1 MHTDKPRALC
11 LFNPEHDYALA
22 NNSEHF
28 VPLQSAVQFAR
39 DCAPFVRYLADNDNV
54 LLFNPYDEHPLDLS
68 TMEDVELHPWG
79 WDRLMRRQLRAA
91 GLREALLPT
100 DSQLD
105 SLRGLAHR
113 RITIPAMEHLR
124 QHCPE
129 LPLPATARL
138 LTHIDEV
145 EAFIATQRDCILKSP
160 YSGNGRGNLYAHGE
174 FSPTLRRQ
182 CAGVLR
188 RQGALLAEPLYE
200 VVQDFAME
208 FVTTPQEVRFA
219 GYSLF
224 RTQHYGY
231 VGNELR
237 SDADIER
244 ILSQW
249 VDLST
254 LECIQTALKD
264 FIQEAIQPH
273 YHGCV
278 GVDMFVYDSDG
289 YKLNPMVEINLRMT
303 MGMAAHLLYERFVH
317 PDSTGLMRIE
327 YRPKRGA
334 MLQYVQQQSSM
345 IYKDGRWREGFLAL
359 TPVSEETQY
368 CVGVGL
374 RMENG
379 ELRIEN

>member
-1 MHTDKPRALC
+1 MHTAKPRVLY

-28 VPLQSAVQFAR
+28 VPLQSAVQFAQ
-39 DCAPFVRYLADNDNV
+39 DCAPFVRHLADTEDV
-54 LLFNPYDEHPLDLS
+54 LLFNPYDDQPLDLS
-68 TMEDVELHPWG
+68 MMEDMDIRPWG
-79 WDRLMRRQLRAA
+79 WDRLVRRQLRAA
-91 GLREALLPT
+91 GVANRLLPT
-100 DSQLD
+100 DEALD
-105 SLRGLAHR
+105 ALRALAHR
-113 RITIPAMEHLR
+113 RLSIQAMDYLR
-124 QHCPE
+124 QRCPSLS
-129 LPLPATARL
+129 LPVPARL
-138 LTHIDEV
+138 LTRIDEV

-188 RQGALLAEPLYE
+188 RQGALLAEPLYN

-208 FVTTPQEVRFA
+208 FVTTPQEVRFC

-224 RTQHYGY
+224 HIQHYGY
-231 VGNELR
+231 AGNELR
-237 SDADIER
+237 SDPDIER

-249 VDLST
+249 VDLSI
-254 LECIQTALKD
+254 LASIREALTS
-264 FIQEAIQPH
+264 FIRHHIQPH

-317 PDSTGLMRIE
+317 PNSIGVMRIE

-334 MLQYVQQQSSM
+334 MLQYVQQQPPM
-345 IYKDGRWREGFLAL
+345 TCEEGRWREGFLAL
-359 TPVSEETQY
+359 TPVNEETQY
-368 CVGVGL
+368 CVIVTVGH
-374 RMENG
+374 
-379 ELRIEN
+379 

>member
-1 MHTDKPRALC
+1 MHTAKPRVLY

-28 VPLQSAVQFAR
+28 VPLQSAVQFAQ
-39 DCAPFVRYLADNDNV
+39 DCASFVRYLADTEDV
-54 LLFNPYDEHPLDLS
+54 LLFNPYDEQPLDLS
-68 TMEDVELHPWG
+68 TMEDLDIRPWG
-79 WDRLMRRQLRAA
+79 WDRLVRRQLRAA
-91 GLREALLPT
+91 GVTNRLLPT
-100 DSQLD
+100 DEALD
-105 SLRGLAHR
+105 ALRALAHR
-113 RITIPAMEHLR
+113 RLSIQAMDYLR
-124 QHCPE
+124 QRCPSLS
-129 LPLPATARL
+129 LPVPARL
-138 LTHIDEV
+138 LTRIDEV
-145 EAFIATQRDCILKSP
+145 EAFIAEQRDCIFKSP

-208 FVTTPQEVRFA
+208 FVTTPQEVRFC

-224 RTQHYGY
+224 HTQHYGY
-231 VGNELR
+231 AGNELR

-249 VDLST
+249 VNLST
-254 LECIQTALKD
+254 LASIREALTS
-264 FIQEAIQPH
+264 FIRHHIQPH

-303 MGMAAHLLYERFVH
+303 MGMAAHILYERFVH
-317 PDSTGLMRIE
+317 PDSTGVMRIE
-327 YRPKRGA
+327 YRSKRGA
-334 MLQYVQQQSSM
+334 MLQYVQQQPPM
-345 IYKDGRWREGFLAL
+345 TCEEGRWREGFLAL
-359 TPVSEETQY
+359 TPVNEETQY
-368 CVGVGL
+368 CVTV
-374 RMENG
+374 
-379 ELRIEN
+379 ELRVES

>member
-1 MHTDKPRALC
+1 MEPAEVRPLYI
-11 LFNPEHDYALA
+11 FNPEHDYALA
-22 NNSEHF
+22 HNHEHF
-28 VPLQSAVQFAR
+28 VPLQSAIRFAK
-39 DCAPFVRYLADNDNV
+39 DCAPFVRYLADDGDNV
-54 LLFNPYDEHPLDLS
+54 LLFNPYDEHPPDLS
-68 TMEDVELHPWG
+68 AIGEVEIHPWG

-91 GLREALLPT
+91 GLPEALLLT

-113 RITIPAMEHLR
+113 RITIPAMEYLR
-124 QHCPE
+124 QHCPN

-145 EAFIATQRDCILKSP
+145 EAFIAEQRDCILKSP

-188 RQGALLAEPLYE
+188 RQGALLAEPLHK

-208 FVTTPQEVRFA
+208 FVTTPQEVRFC

-224 RTQHYGY
+224 HTQHYGY
-231 VGNELR
+231 AGNELR

-254 LECIQTALKD
+254 LASIREALKD
-264 FIQEAIQPH
+264 FIQETIQPH

-278 GVDMFVYDSDG
+278 GVDMFVYEADG

-317 PDSTGLMRIE
+317 PNSTGVMRIE

-334 MLQYVQQQSSM
+334 MLQYVQQQSPM
-345 IYKDGRWREGFLAL
+345 TCEEGRWREGFLAL

-368 CVGVGL
+368 CVIVAVGH
-374 RMENG
+374 
-379 ELRIEN
+379 

>member
-1 MHTDKPRALC
+1 MHTAKPRALY

-39 DCAPFVRYLADNDNV
+39 DCAPFVRYLADAEEA
-54 LLFNPYDEHPLDLS
+54 LLFNPYDKQPHDLS
-68 TMEDVELHPWG
+68 TLEDVDIRPWG

-91 GLREALLPT
+91 GLAESLLPT

-105 SLRGLAHR
+105 SLRDLAHR
-113 RITIPAMEHLR
+113 QITIPAMDFLR
-124 QHCPE
+124 RRCPD
-129 LPLPATARL
+129 LPLPVTARR
-138 LTHIDEV
+138 LTRIDEV
-145 EAFIATQRDCILKSP
+145 EGYIAEWKDCIFKSP

-174 FSPTLRRQ
+174 FSSTLRRQ

-188 RQGALLAEPLYE
+188 RQGALLAEPLYN

-208 FVTTPQEVRFA
+208 FVAIPEEVRFC

-231 VGNELR
+231 AGNELR
-237 SDADIER
+237 PDPDIVR

-249 VDLST
+249 IDTNT
-254 LECIQTALKD
+254 LESIQTALKE
-264 FIQEAIQPH
+264 FIQEVIQPH

-278 GVDMFVYDSDG
+278 GVDMFVYEADG

-303 MGMAAHLLYERFVH
+303 MGMAAHLLYERHVH
-317 PDSTGLMRIE
+317 PNATGLMRIE
-327 YRPKRGA
+327 YRPARGE
-334 MLQYVQQQSSM
+334 MLQYVQQQPAMASE
-345 IYKDGRWREGFLAL
+345 DGRWREGFLAL
-359 TPVSEETQY
+359 TPVTEETQY
-368 CVGVGL
+368 CVTV
-374 RMENG
+374 
-379 ELRIEN
+379 ELRIKN

>member
-1 MHTDKPRALC
+1 MHTAKPRVLY

-39 DCAPFVRYLADNDNV
+39 DCAPFVRYLADTEDV
-54 LLFNPYDEHPLDLS
+54 LLFNPYDDQPLDLS
-68 TMEDVELHPWG
+68 TMEDLDIRPWG
-79 WDRLMRRQLRAA
+79 WDRLVRRQLRAA
-91 GLREALLPT
+91 GVANRLLPT
-100 DSQLD
+100 DEALD
-105 SLRGLAHR
+105 ALRALAHR
-113 RITIPAMEHLR
+113 RLSIQAMDYLR
-124 QHCPE
+124 QRCPTLS
-129 LPLPATARL
+129 LPVSARL
-138 LTHIDEV
+138 LTRIDEV
-145 EAFIATQRDCILKSP
+145 EAFIADQRDCIFKSP

-174 FSPTLRRQ
+174 CSPTLRRQ

-188 RQGALLAEPLYE
+188 RQGALLAEPLYN

-208 FVTTPQEVRFA
+208 FVATPEEVRFA

-224 RTQHYGY
+224 HTQHYGY
-231 VGNELR
+231 AGNELR

-244 ILSQW
+244 ILTQW

-254 LECIQTALKD
+254 LASIREALTS
-264 FIQEAIQPH
+264 FIRHHIQPH

-317 PDSTGLMRIE
+317 PNSTGVMRIE

-334 MLQYVQQQSSM
+334 MLHYVQQQPPM
-345 IYKDGRWREGFLAL
+345 TCEEGRWREGFIAL

-368 CVGVGL
+368 CVTVGV
-374 RMENG
+374 RMN
-379 ELRIEN
+379 

>member
-1 MHTDKPRALC
+1 MHTAKPRALY

-39 DCAPFVRYLADNDNV
+39 DCAPFVRYLADTEDV
-54 LLFNPYDEHPLDLS
+54 LLFNPYDDQPLDLS
-68 TMEDVELHPWG
+68 MMEDMDIRPWG
-79 WDRLMRRQLRAA
+79 WDRLVRRQLRAA
-91 GLREALLPT
+91 GVANRLLPT
-100 DSQLD
+100 DEALD
-105 SLRGLAHR
+105 ALRALAHR
-113 RITIPAMEHLR
+113 RLSIQAMDYLR
-124 QHCPE
+124 QRCPE

-188 RQGALLAEPLYE
+188 RQGTLLAEPLYD

-224 RTQHYGY
+224 HTQHYGY
-231 VGNELR
+231 AGNELR

-244 ILSQW
+244 ILTQW

-254 LECIQTALKD
+254 LASIREALTS
-264 FIQEAIQPH
+264 FIRHHIQPH

-317 PDSTGLMRIE
+317 PNSTGVMRIE

-334 MLQYVQQQSSM
+334 MLQYVQQQPAM
-345 IYKDGRWREGFLAL
+345 TYVDGLWREGFLAL

-368 CVGVGL
+368 CVGV
-374 RMENG
+374 RMN
-379 ELRIEN
+379 

>member
-54 LLFNPYDEHPLDLS
+54 LLFNPYDPQPPDLS
-68 TMEDVELHPWG
+68 TIEEVEIHPWG

-91 GLREALLPT
+91 GLPEALLPT

-105 SLRGLAHR
+105 SLRRLAHR

-124 QHCPE
+124 QHCPN

-231 VGNELR
+231 AGNELR
-237 SDADIER
+237 SDADIKR

-249 VDLST
+249 VNPST
-254 LECIQTALKD
+254 LASIREALKD

-278 GVDMFVYDSDG
+278 GVDMFVYEADG

-317 PDSTGLMRIE
+317 PHSTGVMRIE

-334 MLQYVQQQSSM
+334 MLQYVQQQPPM
-345 IYKDGRWREGFLAL
+345 TCEEGRWREGFLAL

-368 CVGVGL
+368 CVGVEV
-374 RMENG
+374 RVES
-379 ELRIEN
+379 